1 MWSSKLI
8 FLQGIDFGNTCSSF
22 SIMQRKIKY
31 LKSTSNNT
39 PYTVSKFD
47 LSVDLHM
54 GREIS
59 NANKDGLLTLLKLP
73 VSKYW

>member
-1 MWSSKLI
+1 
-8 FLQGIDFGNTCSSF
+8 
-22 SIMQRKIKY
+22 MQRKIKY
-31 LKSTSNNT
+31 QKSTLNNT
-39 PYTVSKFD
+39 PYTVSEFD